1 VIIDVDCLT
10 VAAARAAG
18 SVTAARTHP
27 LDAVLTALREASDA
41 VTGVRL
47 LRDQLAAQ
55 RTREQA

>member
-1 VIIDVDCLT
+1 LT